1 MSTPKYLAYLAIG
14 LFFMFVFGRIC
25 PTWGPVTRVGVQGIS
40 IFAATLFMISTGFG
54 LIVPSMLA
62 MFAITLTGYTSVA
75 GIIGSTFGSTS
86 LYQLFLVYVL
96 CTAITTSG
104 AGDVFARW
112 MLSRKFINGRPV
124 LFCVIFMLTMSL
136 FAALVGTSGAVLF
149 SFTLIDSLCDTLGY
163 DPHSHFKK
171 TFLTG
176 AFIAASIGSPI
187 LPFKG
192 MGLLIFGNVASAL
205 QAGGLTID
213 YGAYIAS
220 ALICAVLF
228 AVVFALLIKPLF
240 RADLSL
246 LRDADMVKIIGG
258 GSVKMNFQ
266 QAFCFW
272 GFVVGCCYS
281 IALIFIPKTASYYNA
296 FNSITQAFTFALVIC
311 VLSLIRRDQKPLLNP
326 AKMFKEGIKWEIIY
340 AYCAFSTLGGL
351 LAADTGVGIKD
362 WLTSILD
369 PLLGGMPFVVFALI
383 LVAVTTIITNFFS
396 NTATGII
403 VGSLAAPYL
412 ISYATGT
419 GINPNVLGTAIVS
432 AANCAYLTMGAGNMS
447 AVYLAQ
453 DCLKNDPKWVWKWG
467 VVSGVI
473 YIIVSWAG
481 YTMLSYIL

>member
-1 MSTPKYLAYLAIG
+1 
-14 LFFMFVFGRIC
+14 
-25 PTWGPVTRVGVQGIS
+25 
-40 IFAATLFMISTGFG
+40 
-54 LIVPSMLA
+54 
-62 MFAITLTGYTSVA
+62 
-75 GIIGSTFGSTS
+75 
-86 LYQLFLVYVL
+86 
-96 CTAITTSG
+96 
-104 AGDVFARW
+104 
-112 MLSRKFINGRPV
+112 
-124 LFCVIFMLTMSL
+124 
-136 FAALVGTSGAVLF
+136 
-149 SFTLIDSLCDTLGY
+149 
-163 DPHSHFKK
+163 
-171 TFLTG
+171 
-176 AFIAASIGSPI
+176 
-187 LPFKG
+187 
-192 MGLLIFGNVASAL
+192 
-205 QAGGLTID
+205 
-213 YGAYIAS
+213 
-220 ALICAVLF
+220 
-228 AVVFALLIKPLF
+228 
-240 RADLSL
+240 
-246 LRDADMVKIIGG
+246 
-258 GSVKMNFQ
+258 
-266 QAFCFW
+266 
-272 GFVVGCCYS
+272 
-281 IALIFIPKTASYYNA
+281 
-296 FNSITQAFTFALVIC
+296 
-311 VLSLIRRDQKPLLNP
+311 
-326 AKMFKEGIKWEIIY
+326 MFKEGIKWEIIY